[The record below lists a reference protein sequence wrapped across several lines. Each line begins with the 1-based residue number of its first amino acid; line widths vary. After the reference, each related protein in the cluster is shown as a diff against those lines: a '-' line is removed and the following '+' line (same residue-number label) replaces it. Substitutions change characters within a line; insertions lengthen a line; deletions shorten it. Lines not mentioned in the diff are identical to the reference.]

1 MFVVG
6 VQIEDK
12 MDVVGHY
19 DELVEF
25 YSGETLGKRFPCVFS
40 NMAYLWHLKIGFASL
55 QTYGQEICSWLAI
68 IIALET

>member
-1 MFVVG
+1 MVG

-19 DELVEF
+19 DEFVEF
-25 YSGETLGKRFPCVFS
+25 YSGETLGKRFPCVFGD
-40 NMAYLWHLKIGFASL
+40 MMHLGHLKIGFASL
-55 QTYGQEICSWLAI
+55 QTYGQEISSRPAI